1 MASFSIPA
9 RFCGPPTSGHG
20 GWTSGALAELVG
32 GRVEV
37 TLRNPPPL
45 DTELTVVTEGDL
57 TRVLHGDLL
66 VAECEPTDEPTE
78 APAFVDLDT
87 ARAAA
92 THYVGLTR
100 APFSTCFGCGASRDG
115 DALRIFPGLIEDREL
130 VVAAPLEAPADL
142 VTAEGTLPVPVIWSA
157 LDCPSI
163 WPYMSVVGFAALL
176 GRMRVD
182 LHAPVP
188 AGEPLVVVGQG
199 NGGEGR
205 KRYCSGAI
213 YTAEGDLLASSHT
226 TWITVDRP
234 PAGTGI
240 PESAM

>member
-1 MASFSIPA
+1 M
-9 RFCGPPTSGHG
+9 
-20 GWTSGALAELVG
+20 VG

-45 DTELTVVTEGDL
+45 DTELTVVTEGDH
-57 TRVLHGDLL
+57 TRVLHGDVL
-66 VAECEPTDEPTE
+66 VAECRPTDEPTT
-78 APAFVDLDT
+78 APDFVDLET

-100 APFSTCFGCGASRDG
+100 APFSTCFGCGASRQPG
-115 DALRIFPGLIEDREL
+115 DALRIFPGVLDDREL
-130 VVAAPLEAPADL
+130 VVAAPLETPADL
-142 VTAEGTLPVPVIWSA
+142 LTPDGALPLPIVWSA
-157 LDCPSI
+157 LDCPTV
-163 WPYMSVVGFAALL
+163 WPYMSQGLTALL

-182 LHAPVP
+182 VHAPVP
-188 AGEPLVVVGQG
+188 GREPLVVVGQG

-205 KRYCSGAI
+205 KRYCAGAI
-213 YTAEGDLLASSHT
+213 YTADGELLASSHT

-240 PESAM
+240 PDAPE